1 MARVTVEDCIVKIKN
16 RFELVLLAA
25 HRARAL
31 HNGEESSIP
40 RDNDKAPVVALREI
54 AEESIEVSELK
65 EDVIKSFQLYYEDE
79 DEGEENQISTNKEK
93 EDILVENDLENK
105 KEDILVEND
114 LENKKEDISQDT
126 EIEEIEKDQDLNL
139 NINNE
144 ENNINDTEATES
156 KE

>member
-1 MARVTVEDCIVKIKN
+1 MARVTVEDCIIRIKN

-31 HNGEESSIP
+31 HNGEESSLP

-54 AEESIEVSELK
+54 AEETIEASELK
-65 EDVIKSFQLYYEDE
+65 EDVIKSFQLYYEEE
-79 DEGEENQISTNKEK
+79 DESEENQISTNE
-93 EDILVENDLENK
+93 E